1 MAHRFPEKNDM
12 SRNPFLDL
20 GVLPEEATSLHIRS
34 QLAAVLERHI
44 ERKGWSQA
52 EASRLLRVPQP
63 TISKIINS
71 NVEKLSIDLLIK
83 LLSRAG
89 LSVRISVSR
98 AMSADNSG
106 KRLISK
112 LTERQL
118 VARDSKRDL
127 GAELLQAVRDM
138 KADRGDVVFTTSS
151 KQKTSQRRVR
161 ARPSHRRHQ

>member
-1 MAHRFPEKNDM
+1 M

-44 ERKGWSQA
+44 DRKGWSQG
-52 EASRLLRVPQP
+52 EASLLLRVPQP
-63 TISKIINS
+63 TISKIVNGNIEN
-71 NVEKLSIDLLIK
+71 LSIELLIK
-83 LLSRAG
+83 LLNRVS
-89 LSVRISVSR
+89 LSVGISVSR
-98 AMSADNSG
+98 ASSAGDTE
-106 KRLISK
+106 RQLMPK

-138 KADRGDVVFTTSS
+138 RAGRGKVVFTRSS
-151 KQKTSQRRVR
+151 KQKTPKRPVP
-161 ARPSHRRHQ
+161 ARSSHRRRR